1 MGYSRALL
9 SPRDYYIPIFLL
21 HHSFAVLSIPY
32 SNLLLVH
39 HKSLP
44 GPKVWYLLYWMYG
57 DPFWLRRFELR
68 LLIFQCRALT
78 LGLQAV
84 LEWWIFALL
93 FLMEPS
99 YSVYSFVQGLEAV
112 SVLLPLDTLTHT
124 RVWTTSAHSQSVFL
138 NDNLSDSRRSGTCLR
153 EKPGMGL
160 QGCFTEWCTGYS
172 LKTVSKSDHKQLKH
186 SLYYRLFFFKL
197 LFF

>member
-21 HHSFAVLSIPY
+21 HHSSAVLSIPY

-39 HKSLP
+39 PKSLSS
-44 GPKVWYLLYWMYG
+44 PKVWYLLYWMYG

-124 RVWTTSAHSQSVFL
+124 NESELHLRILSLSFLMTIWVIPGEVEHAWEKSLAWDLKDVLQS
-138 NDNLSDSRRSGTCLR
+138 GA
-153 EKPGMGL
+153 
-160 QGCFTEWCTGYS
+160 QGIPW
-172 LKTVSKSDHKQLKH
+172 
-186 SLYYRLFFFKL
+186 KL
-197 LFF
+197 